1 MPFFF
6 FNDTATT
13 EIYTLSLHDAL
24 PISAVVGGGDG
35 GAAAPGEERRGYR
48 LARSGARDGLPERA
62 QAAGEAAALAEEGD
76 EERRRGSGSGLRSD
90 AGGREAGEPGAGN
103 SAARSL
109 DSTIREGVAGDG
121 RDGGRVAVEREPG
134 SSGGQRVRVAQ
145 AVRAPL
151 GPDRTAGDLRRRGAV
166 RRSSGAGGGR
176 CGPRGAQARA
186 GAGRRRE
193 RK

>member
-1 MPFFF
+1 M
-6 FNDTATT
+6 
-13 EIYTLSLHDAL
+13 
-24 PISAVVGGGDG
+24 VGSKG
-35 GAAAPGEERRGYR
+35 
-48 LARSGARDGLPERA
+48 RSERA
-62 QAAGEAAALAEEGD
+62 QAAGEAAALAKEGG
-76 EERRRGSGSGLRSD
+76 EGRRGGSHSGLRSD
-90 AGGREAGEPGAGN
+90 AGGREAGEPDAGN

-121 RDGGRVAVEREPG
+121 GDGRGVAVEREPG
-134 SSGGQRVRVAQ
+134 SGGGQRGRTAQ
-145 AVRAPL
+145 AMRAPL

-166 RRSSGAGGGR
+166 RRSSGAGGGG